1 MTPSN
6 FRFLPEIGRAPD
18 HCLASLLLS
27 KFYSLFIQFLGIV
40 PSLINLKLVP
50 DRAAWLQVPGN
61 IYIGRS
67 CHGMKEGS
75 MWANPFK
82 IDNNTTREESIRR
95 YTSMLS
101 LDNNL
106 HDALA
111 TLCFSKLGCWC
122 IPLPCH
128 GHVLIEEIKKKL
140 LFDIEYI

>member
-1 MTPSN
+1 
-6 FRFLPEIGRAPD
+6 
-18 HCLASLLLS
+18 
-27 KFYSLFIQFLGIV
+27 
-40 PSLINLKLVP
+40 
-50 DRAAWLQVPGN
+50 
-61 IYIGRS
+61 
-67 CHGMKEGS
+67 MKEGS

-122 IPLPCH
+122 FPLPCH